1 MEAQGNPVREGE
13 SQRWPGALQWHSEV
27 QRRWGLCTL
36 NFWLLRFHDWYEREQ
51 TFDRLVELMEEI
63 GVGSYAT
70 YELSGQFDVLLR
82 AWVPDRRINGF
93 AKRLKE
99 TFPLQDIRQFTV
111 ADIVR
116 HWPWAAAD
124 THIPKACDLEAL
136 AASTSLE
143 EVEAANRLSDQ
154 GHMGAAGYVL
164 PGDAEVLE
172 RLMGSGAITDLGSTT
187 GIRMF
192 IRLKAKEGLDDYD
205 WGKLTSFTATTLDRL
220 MRVSGEKGD
229 RGARSFALDDVSLY
243 ACNDRSL
250 LILCRIPYH
259 SWHDLREQLLEPLA
273 GRGGVAQTTT
283 LPALSRNFVRSR
295 DRLIVDDRAKPALVD
310 SSGSDGPDGGDGGS
324 TPPLPPAP
332 QVPPGVREYLE
343 RPEDRDFEAKG
354 SAFTPLERWLRLN
367 KDAPEEDALP
377 ESTGFFRDTIGK
389 TVVAM
394 LNSEGGALLIG
405 VLECDKFT
413 QHSSRLLE
421 RIAELPVAGRY
432 YVLGLQDPVFRKRDW
447 DGFELKFNR
456 LLKECIEGEISDLV
470 RISRDWHKGRPLA
483 LVQVRYPGMT
493 NGFYLRG
500 EGETQHFYV
509 RRGGSSDE
517 LHGTKALEYIERA
530 RRRAAEEDQES

>member
-1 MEAQGNPVREGE
+1 METQSKKAGETEGPL
-13 SQRWPGALQWHSEV
+13 WPGALQWHNEV

-36 NFWLLRFHDWYEREQ
+36 EFWLLRFHDWYDREETFERLAEM
-51 TFDRLVELMEEI
+51 MERS
-63 GVGSYAT
+63 GVGSYAA

-82 AWVPDRRINGF
+82 AWIPDRKINGF

-116 HWPWAAAD
+116 HWPWASAN
-124 THIPKACDLEAL
+124 TYIPKKCDLEAL
-136 AASTSLE
+136 AAATSLGD
-143 EVEAANRLSDQ
+143 VEAANRLSDQ
-154 GHMGAAGYVL
+154 GHIGSGNVQAGDKEIL
-164 PGDAEVLE
+164 A
-172 RLMGSGAITDLGSTT
+172 RLMREGAITDLGSTV

-205 WGKLTSFTATTLDRL
+205 WGKLTSYTATTLDGLTREA
-220 MRVSGEKGD
+220 GEDEGGKEHP
-229 RGARSFALDDVSLY
+229 FALDDVSLY

-250 LILCRIPYH
+250 LILCRIPHH
-259 SWHDLREQLLEPLA
+259 SWHDLREHLLEPLA
-273 GRGGVAQTTT
+273 ARGGVAQTTT

-295 DRLIVDDRAKPALVD
+295 DRLVVDDRVKPALAD
-310 SSGSDGPDGGDGGS
+310 GSGPGHEDDGDGSGGA
-324 TPPLPPAP
+324 PLPPAP
-332 QVPPGVREYLE
+332 HIPPGVREYLE

-354 SAFTPLERWLRLN
+354 SAFTPLEEWLRRA
-367 KDAPEEDALP
+367 KDEDDALK

-389 TVVAM
+389 TIVAM
-394 LNSEGGALLIG
+394 LNSEGGSLLIG
-405 VLECDKFT
+405 VLERDKFT
-413 QHSSRLLE
+413 RHSSKLLE

-432 YVLGLQDPVFRKRDW
+432 YILGLQDPVFRRKDW

-456 LLKECIEGEISDLV
+456 LLKGCVEGEIADLV
-470 RISRDWHKGRPLA
+470 RISRDWHSGRDLA

-500 EGETQHFYV
+500 EGDNRHFYV

-517 LHGTKALEYIERA
+517 LHGTQALEYIERA
-530 RRRAAEEDQES
+530 RRRDSEDGWGS